1 MRTLSLLFL
10 FLVFS
15 LGATAQR
22 IAVLGALDQE
32 IAILLD
38 SLKDKKEEQHGG
50 LTFYTGNLKGQSV
63 VIGKSGVGKVNA
75 AYSTAIL
82 LDHFTP
88 KQLIFTGVAGGLHP
102 ESLPGDVVIGTKL
115 IQTDFGQIDSAGF
128 KISPFRKL
136 SGGRYEDLYIHSDP
150 SLVQKAKVAAK
161 QVTFIPISNRT
172 PRIFLGVI
180 ATADVFVSNPTIA
193 AQLYADYQALA
204 TEMEGAAVAHLC
216 RTLGVP
222 FIVLRSCSDNANQD
236 ARVSFNQFVRP
247 AAINS
252 AGIVLQLLQAMN

>member
-1 MRTLSLLFL
+1 MKTLFLAVLFFLLSLG
-10 FLVFS
+10 V
-15 LGATAQR
+15 TAQR
-22 IAVLGALDQE
+22 TAILGALDQE

-38 SLKDKKEEQHGG
+38 SLKEKKEEQHGG
-50 LTFYTGNLKGQSV
+50 LTFYTGNLKGQAV

-115 IQTDFGQIDSAGF
+115 IQTDFGQIDSVGF

-136 SGGRYEDLYIHSDP
+136 SGGRYDDLYIHSDP
-150 SLVQKAKVAAK
+150 ILVQQAEAAAK
-161 QVTFIPISNRT
+161 QVAFLSISNRA

-180 ATADVFVSNPTIA
+180 ATADVFISNPNTA
-193 AQLYADYQALA
+193 AQLYTDYQALA

-216 RTLGVP
+216 RTMGVP
-222 FIVLRSCSDNANQD
+222 FIVLRSCSDNANQV